1 MKRYSGGRG
10 AGESL
15 SPGRDSRR
23 ILIVDDD
30 ANSATCLEAIV
41 KLWGYESR
49 TANQGVQ
56 AISEVS
62 DFRPDVV
69 LLDIDL
75 PGMDGYAVA
84 EALRQDSSLASLVLI
99 AMTGYGQP
107 ADIQRAL
114 DAGFDRH
121 FLKPLELGALQAC
134 LAEVLRIAQGR

>member
-1 MKRYSGGRG
+1 MKRYSGERG

-15 SPGRDSRR
+15 SPGEDSRR

-30 ANSATCLEAIV
+30 AHSAACLEAIV

-49 TANQGVQ
+49 IAHQGVQ
-56 AISEVS
+56 AISEAL

-75 PGMDGYAVA
+75 PGMDGYSVA
-84 EALRQDSSLASLVLI
+84 EALRRDSSLGSMALI
-99 AMTGYGQP
+99 AMTGYGNP
-107 ADIQRAL
+107 SDIQRAF

-134 LAEVLRIAQGR
+134 LAEVRRIAQGR